1 MDICWKG
8 EEIHQQITFW
18 KKCKVFQKNI
28 DNLLALQVANGHLGV
43 SEREEKA
50 MREGRRLIFYTE

>member
-1 MDICWKG
+1 M
-8 EEIHQQITFW
+8 
-18 KKCKVFQKNI
+18 FQKNI